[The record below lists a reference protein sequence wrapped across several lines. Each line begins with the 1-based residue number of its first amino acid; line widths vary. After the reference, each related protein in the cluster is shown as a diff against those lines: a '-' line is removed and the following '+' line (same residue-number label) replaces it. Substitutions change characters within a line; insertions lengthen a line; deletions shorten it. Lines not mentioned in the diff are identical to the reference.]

1 MPDLGNAY
9 VNIVPRAPGI
19 SGKIEGI
26 LNEGAPGAAAAGQT
40 FGKSLL
46 GSLAKLGIGAA
57 VGSLIKQ
64 GFEAGGALEQSYGGL
79 ETLYGEAADGAK
91 AYAQAAAAAG
101 ISANDYAEQAVSFG
115 AGLKAAFG
123 GDTQKAMEA
132 ANTAILDMAD
142 NAAKMGT
149 PLESIQNAYQGFA
162 KGNYTMLDNLKLGY
176 GGTKQEMERLLKDAQ
191 AISGVEYN
199 IDNLGDVYDAIHV
212 IQGSLGLTGVA
223 ASEAKTTLTGSA
235 AAMKASWEN
244 LMAAMT
250 TGEGMDDAMANL
262 SVSMGAFAE
271 NVIRML
277 GTLAGQLPDLVLGLA
292 DVVIENA
299 PDFIAAGAELI
310 IQLIAGLVEKIPDIV
325 AKIPD
330 IWDSFKT
337 AWEKIDWASL
347 GTTLINLIGDG
358 IVSLNDWIK
367 QKFNDVMKN
376 VFDVVGEI
384 SWSDLGKNIVNGII
398 SGLWDGA
405 TWLYRAVR
413 GLITNALG
421 AGEEEAGIGS
431 PSRLFADKIGRWIPA
446 GVAMGAEENM
456 APLDKTM
463 RSMVDGSLDS
473 AAHYAA
479 PAAPQTGASDADR
492 IISALQRM
500 QFRTEV
506 RLEGDAREIFKVV
519 RTTNNSMARQT
530 SYNALGA
537 RV

>member
-1 MPDLGNAY
+1 MADLGSAY
-9 VNIVPRAPGI
+9 VNIVPKAPGI
-19 SGKIEGI
+19 SGKIEEV
-26 LNEGAPGAAAAGQT
+26 LNQGAPGADRAGT
-40 FGKSLL
+40 SFGKRLV
-46 GSLAKLGIGAA
+46 GSLAKIGIGAA
-57 VGSLIKQ
+57 VAGMIKQ
-64 GFEAGGALEQSYGGL
+64 GFEAGGALQQSFGGL
-79 ETLYGEAADGAK
+79 ETLYGDAADGAK

-115 AGLKAAFG
+115 ASLKAAFG

-162 KGNYTMLDNLKLGY
+162 KGNYTMLDNMKLGY

-223 ASEAKTTLTGSA
+223 ASEAKPPLTGSA

-299 PDFIAAGAELI
+299 PDFIVAGAELI

-413 GLITNALG
+413 GLISNALG
-421 AGEEEAGIGS
+421 AGEEEAGIAS
-431 PSRLFADKIGRWIPA
+431 PSKLFADRIGKWIPA
-446 GVAMGAEENM
+446 GVAVGVEQNMG
-456 APLDKTM
+456 PLDTAM

-473 AAHYAA
+473 AASYSP
-479 PAAPQTGASDADR
+479 PAVSVRETNDADR
-492 IISALQRM
+492 IIEALRRM

-506 RLEGDAREIFKVV
+506 RLEGDANGLFKIV
-519 RTTNNSMARQT
+519 RQSNNNMARAT
-530 SYNALGA
+530 AYNALGG